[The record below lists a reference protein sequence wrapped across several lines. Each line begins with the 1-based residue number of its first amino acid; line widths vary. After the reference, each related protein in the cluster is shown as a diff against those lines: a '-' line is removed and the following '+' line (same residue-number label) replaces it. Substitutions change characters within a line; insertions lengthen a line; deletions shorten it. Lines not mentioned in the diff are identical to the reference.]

1 MANIS
6 SSNGLEKRP
15 KLRFPGFDEPWKAE
29 MLSDFSERVT
39 RKNTKN
45 ETNLPLT
52 ISSKDGLVDQ
62 ISYFNK
68 MVASKDISS
77 YYLLK
82 EGEYAYNKSYSVGY
96 DFGSIKRLDRYP
108 MGALST
114 LYICFALK
122 RHNSDFI
129 RAYFDSLKWYREI
142 YMISAEGAR
151 NHGLL
156 NVPTEDFFQT
166 IHYLPQDTREQR
178 KIASFIITLDRRIDA
193 QQSLVKS
200 FKKYKRGLLK
210 DMFPQEDAT
219 VPKLRLAG
227 FTGDWVQHNLGDL
240 MNVTSVKR
248 IHQSDWTNSGVRFLR
263 ARDIVAAAKNEKVS
277 EPLFISQE
285 KYNEYSEISGKVKK
299 GDLLVTGVGTIGVPM
314 LINSDEPLYFKDG
327 NIIWFKNENIIDGK
341 FFYYSFVS
349 DGIQKFIL
357 ESAGT
362 GTVGTYTID
371 SGRKTPVYLPVQR
384 EEQIQIGKYFSQL
397 DALIVLHQRKL
408 DILMQCK
415 NGIVQQLFI

>member
-1 MANIS
+1 
-6 SSNGLEKRP
+6 
-15 KLRFPGFDEPWKAE
+15 

-96 DFGSIKRLDRYP
+96 DFGSIKRLDHYP

-178 KIASFIITLDRRIDA
+178 KIANFIITLDRRIDA

-200 FKKYKRGLLK
+200 LKKYKRGVISALLSSK
-210 DMFPQEDAT
+210 TNPYYSSETWKEVALCDVASGFEYGMNAAAT
-219 VPKLRLAG
+219 VYDGSHKYIRITDIDDNSHLYSQDVPVSPEGQVDEKYRVRESDILFARTGASVGKSYRYQRSDGDLYYAG
-227 FTGDWVQHNLGDL
+227 FLI
-240 MNVTSVKR
+240 R
-248 IHQSDWTNSGVRFLR
+248 IHV
-263 ARDIVAAAKNEKVS
+263 
-277 EPLFISQE
+277 
-285 KYNEYSEISGKVKK
+285 
-299 GDLLVTGVGTIGVPM
+299 
-314 LINSDEPLYFKDG
+314 NSDVNCGYVFQNTLTEAYRRWVL
-327 NIIWFKNENIIDGK
+327 
-341 FFYYSFVS
+341 
-349 DGIQKFIL
+349 L
-357 ESAGT
+357 ESAR
-362 GTVGTYTID
+362 
-371 SGRKTPVYLPVQR
+371 SGQPGINAEQYKQYRFLLPPLELQNKFSTLATNLDNLICKEENLLSQIEQVKIALLQR
-384 EEQIQIGKYFSQL
+384 
-397 DALIVLHQRKL
+397 
-408 DILMQCK
+408 
-415 NGIVQQLFI
+415 LFI

>member
-1 MANIS
+1 MANVS

-166 IHYLPQDTREQR
+166 IHYLPQDAREQR
-178 KIASFIITLDRRIDA
+178 KIANFIITLDRRIDA

-200 FKKYKRGLLK
+200 LKKYKRGVISALLSSK
-210 DMFPQEDAT
+210 TNPYYSSETWKEVALCDVASGFEYGMNAAAT
-219 VPKLRLAG
+219 VYDGSHKYIRITDIDDNSHLYSQDVPVSPEGQVDEKYRVRENDILFARTGASVGKSYRYQRSDGDLYYAG
-227 FTGDWVQHNLGDL
+227 FLV
-240 MNVTSVKR
+240 R
-248 IHQSDWTNSGVRFLR
+248 IHV
-263 ARDIVAAAKNEKVS
+263 
-277 EPLFISQE
+277 
-285 KYNEYSEISGKVKK
+285 
-299 GDLLVTGVGTIGVPM
+299 
-314 LINSDEPLYFKDG
+314 NSDVNCGYVFQNTLTEAYRRWVL
-327 NIIWFKNENIIDGK
+327 
-341 FFYYSFVS
+341 
-349 DGIQKFIL
+349 L
-357 ESAGT
+357 ESAR
-362 GTVGTYTID
+362 
-371 SGRKTPVYLPVQR
+371 SGQPGINAEQYKQYRFLLPPLELQNKISTLATNLDNLICKEGNLLSQIEQVKIALLQR
-384 EEQIQIGKYFSQL
+384 
-397 DALIVLHQRKL
+397 
-408 DILMQCK
+408 
-415 NGIVQQLFI
+415 LFI